1 MSENPRSSI
10 VSRGYKIRTLRRS
23 GWNKLVMLIFKQF
36 KNSLFQGATFT
47 NCLGIFKWIARES
60 LLHRVHGVHRK
71 DGIGVQ
77 INNRQTQVFETTL
90 IHCYFSV
97 ATLKQR

>member
-1 MSENPRSSI
+1 
-10 VSRGYKIRTLRRS
+10 
-23 GWNKLVMLIFKQF
+23 MLIFKQF
-36 KNSLFQGATFT
+36 KNSFFQGATFT